1 MGGIIWRRRGGSEN
15 TSHIFPDHAEKISE
29 SIVQPSDKGKGKMTQ
44 ANREILIVDDTPVLR
59 NIMKTQLQRMGFF
72 HIHEAP
78 DGSEAMKIL
87 HAKKIDLVISD
98 WNMPVMNG
106 VELLREIRGNEVLK
120 DIPFIMV
127 TAEATVAR
135 IGMAMQLK
143 VDELLLKPFTLEILE
158 RKIIRVIQ

>member
-1 MGGIIWRRRGGSEN
+1 
-15 TSHIFPDHAEKISE
+15 
-29 SIVQPSDKGKGKMTQ
+29 MTQ